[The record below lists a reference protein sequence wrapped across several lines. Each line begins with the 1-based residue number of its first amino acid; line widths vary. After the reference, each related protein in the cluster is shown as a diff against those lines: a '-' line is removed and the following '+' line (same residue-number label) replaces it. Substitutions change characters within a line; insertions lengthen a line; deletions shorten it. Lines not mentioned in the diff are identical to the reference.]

1 MELELEE
8 VIAEF
13 IRQEA
18 MGFIHLVVVGESQLV
33 TQGVMAGIPEDMA
46 GMVGDTLRVMAEDMV
61 EMVGDTLRVMVEDM
75 VEMVGDTL
83 RVMVEDMVEMVGGT
97 LRVMAEDTQEAME
110 EVIEMFYQNFSKE
123 MCKELYVLIY
133 CCLLQVKLSNSFLR
147 LQIPR
152 LFPVY
157 YKLRALAVFRDVLE
171 ASRRCSKTL
180 SPSEFFHD

>member
-46 GMVGDTLRVMAEDMV
+46 GMVGDTLRVMA
-61 EMVGDTLRVMVEDM
+61 EDM

>member
-75 VEMVGDTL
+75 VEMV
-83 RVMVEDMVEMVGGT
+83 EMVGGT

-147 LQIPR
+147 PQIPR

>member
-83 RVMVEDMVEMVGGT
+83 RVMVED
-97 LRVMAEDTQEAME
+97 TQEAME